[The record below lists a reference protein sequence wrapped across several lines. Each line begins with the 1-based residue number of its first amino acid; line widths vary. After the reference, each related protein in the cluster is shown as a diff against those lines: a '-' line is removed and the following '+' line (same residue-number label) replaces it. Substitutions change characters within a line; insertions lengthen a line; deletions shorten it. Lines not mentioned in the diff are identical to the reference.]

1 MKSAARCS
9 KSWRVL
15 HQFSSLR
22 TSCSEVVVVLVMSSL
37 GSLVMQGEMSA
48 LPFVW
53 EICATM
59 KSLHLWRRTTHRG
72 TIISE
77 VLDPS
82 TTAHGESLSR
92 QTSLK

>member
-37 GSLVMQGEMSA
+37 GSLVLQGEMSA
-48 LPFVW
+48 HHLCGKSVLF
-53 EICATM
+53 M
-59 KSLHLWRRTTHRG
+59 KSLHRRRTTQRG
-72 TIISE
+72 KIISDF
-77 VLDPS
+77 LDPS
-82 TTAHGESLSR
+82 TIAHGESLSR